1 MQWFAVKRGRL
12 AYRGRLT
19 RAPLVKWLATR
30 EGTAA
35 VEQAVKASG
44 LRFFAAARTRRHF
57 WKVLEREGRGE
68 QLRAALHAEA
78 DRFAAVLGHA
88 CYAPALPRTQVALHR
103 LVIVPRALL
112 AARARTGV
120 RQRLWSLP
128 CLKDLDEA
136 VRAFLCEQVLIEL
149 DRTIE
154 RASPSASHPVEGADG
169 WSCIG
174 TDRPYVWVD
183 PMWAGAEWSGHVFMF
198 EFPRAALTSAQRK
211 ELDKAVKHLQTGLSA
226 LSRLQRDAI
235 VRRAADGLAT
245 SSSR

>member
-1 MQWFAVKRGRL
+1 MYWFHVKRSRL

-19 RAPLVKWLATR
+19 RAPLARWLATA
-30 EGTAA
+30 EGAA
-35 VEQAVKASG
+35 ALEKAATASG
-44 LRFFAAARTRRHF
+44 LRLFALARTRRRF
-57 WKVLEREGRGE
+57 WKALERAGQSE
-68 QLRAALHAEA
+68 QLRTALHAEA
-78 DRFAAVLGHA
+78 DRFAQVLGQA
-88 CYAPALPRTQVALHR
+88 CYAPALPRTHVALHR

-112 AARARTGV
+112 AARARGGV

-128 CLKDLDEA
+128 CLADVEES
-136 VRAFLCEQVLIEL
+136 VRAFLCEQVLVEL

-154 RASPSASHPVEGADG
+154 HASPSPSRPVEGADG

-183 PMWAGAEWSGHVFMF
+183 PLWAGEEWSGHVYMF

-211 ELDKAVKHLQTGLSA
+211 ELQSAVKHLQSGLNG

-235 VRRAADGLAT
+235 VRRAADGLAAG
-245 SSSR
+245 SR

>member
-1 MQWFAVKRGRL
+1 MHWFQVTRGRL

-19 RAPLVKWLATR
+19 RGPLASWLTTT
-30 EGTAA
+30 EGSGALNSAA
-35 VEQAVKASG
+35 KASG
-44 LRFFAAARTRRHF
+44 LRFFARARTRRRF
-57 WKVLEREGRGE
+57 WKTLENAGRSE
-68 QLRAALHAEA
+68 QLRTALHNEA
-78 DRFAAVLGHA
+78 DRFAQALGQA

-103 LVIVPRALL
+103 LVIVPRALV
-112 AARARTGV
+112 AARARGGV

-128 CLKDLDEA
+128 CLADVDEA
-136 VRAFLCEQVLIEL
+136 VRSFLCEQVLVEL

-154 RASPSASHPVEGADG
+154 RASPSVSSPVEGADG

-183 PMWAGAEWSGHVFMF
+183 PLWAGADWSGHLFMF

-211 ELDKAVKHLQTGLSA
+211 ELEAAVRHLQTGLTT

-235 VRRAADGLAT
+235 VRRAADGLAAGST
-245 SSSR
+245 R